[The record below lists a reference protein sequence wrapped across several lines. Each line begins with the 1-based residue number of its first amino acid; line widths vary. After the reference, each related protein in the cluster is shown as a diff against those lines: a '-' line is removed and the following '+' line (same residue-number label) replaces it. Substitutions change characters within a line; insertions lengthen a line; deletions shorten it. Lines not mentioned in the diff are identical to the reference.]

1 MPWLGIGL
9 VVLAAL
15 AVILVLTRNKVTLV
29 APPASTTPSP
39 ARVSSTGNTGLIGNS
54 ANRPAGQASGH
65 TRLSAQVRVTTTLG
79 KAAGGTSPDA
89 AALLDKMGLPGGLV
103 EQAKESLHRAEAAC
117 PRYPDS
123 TLVFSSVNLS
133 RSDDPTRDRQGEADR
148 LVLACAADPEQVR
161 RWYGDWLTGH
171 GWQNEPATPGTGE
184 TAADS
189 YVRGPE
195 QLRLTIVDRAFLS
208 LPPRVSAP
216 PEGQMIYQVHY
227 VPGAP

>member
-9 VVLAAL
+9 VVLAVL
-15 AVILVLTRNKVTLV
+15 AVILVLTRNTVTIV
-29 APPASTTPSP
+29 APPASTSPSP
-39 ARVSSTGNTGLIGNS
+39 ATAPSTGNTGLVGNAAS
-54 ANRPAGQASGH
+54 LPSGQADSRH
-65 TRLSAQVRVTTTLG
+65 RLSAHVRVTTTLG
-79 KAAGGTSPDA
+79 KTGGTSGDA
-89 AALLDKMGLPGGLV
+89 PTLLAKMGLPGGLV

-133 RSDDPTRDRQGEADR
+133 RSGDPTRDRQGEADR

-161 RWYGDWLTGH
+161 RWYGGWLTGH
-171 GWQNEPATPGTGE
+171 GWQNQPATAGTGE
-184 TAADS
+184 TAADL
-189 YVRGPE
+189 YVRGSE
-195 QLRLTIVDRAFLS
+195 QLRLTIVDRALLS

-216 PEGQMIYQVHY
+216 PEGQMIYEVHY